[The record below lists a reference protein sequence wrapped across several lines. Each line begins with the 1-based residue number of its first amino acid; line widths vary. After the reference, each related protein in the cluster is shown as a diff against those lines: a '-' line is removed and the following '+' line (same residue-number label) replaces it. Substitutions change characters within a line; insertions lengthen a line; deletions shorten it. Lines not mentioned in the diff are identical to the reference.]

1 VRVGVCVGVCVGGV
15 CWCVCWCVCCVEMDE
30 EQSKVVLDVMLLYC

>member
-1 VRVGVCVGVCVGGV
+1 MRVGVCIGVCVGGV
-15 CWCVCWCVCCVEMDE
+15 CWCVCWCCVGVEMDE